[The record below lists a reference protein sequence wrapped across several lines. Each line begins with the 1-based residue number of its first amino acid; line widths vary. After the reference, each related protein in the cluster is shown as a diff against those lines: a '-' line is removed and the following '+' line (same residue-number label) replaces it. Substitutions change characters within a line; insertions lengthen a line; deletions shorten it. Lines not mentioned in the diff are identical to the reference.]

1 MKIKEVLKNKGYEI
15 FLIKPDDFLFEAVE
29 KFSKKNVG
37 ALIVVNK
44 NKELKGII
52 SEKDV
57 IKKIYN
63 TKCQIKNIKIKDIM
77 TGYKD
82 MIIAHQRDSI
92 EYAMDIMTKN
102 KIRHLPILGKKNNLK
117 GIISMGDII
126 YSLIKE
132 KDHENKMLKDYIN
145 GIYQM

>member
-1 MKIKEVLKNKGYEI
+1 MKIKEVLKNKGYKI

>member
-1 MKIKEVLKNKGYEI
+1 MKIKEVLKNKGYKI
-15 FLIKPDDFLFEAVE
+15 FLIKPDVLLFDAVE

>member
-1 MKIKEVLKNKGYEI
+1 MKIQEVLKNKGYKI
-15 FLIKPDDFLFEAVE
+15 FLIKPDVFLFEAVE

-44 NKELKGII
+44 KKELKGII

-57 IKKIYN
+57 IKKIYD
-63 TKCQIKNIKIKDIM
+63 TKCKIKNIKVKDIM

-82 MIIAHQRDSI
+82 MIIAHQNDSI

-102 KIRHLPILGKKNNLK
+102 KIRHLPILSNKNNLK

>member
-1 MKIKEVLKNKGYEI
+1 MKIKEVLKNKGYKI
-15 FLIKPDDFLFEAVE
+15 FLIKPDVLLFDAVE

-57 IKKIYN
+57 IKKIYKS
-63 TKCQIKNIKIKDIM
+63 KCQIKNIKVHDIM
-77 TGYKD
+77 TRYKD
-82 MIIAHQRDSI
+82 MIIAHQSDSI